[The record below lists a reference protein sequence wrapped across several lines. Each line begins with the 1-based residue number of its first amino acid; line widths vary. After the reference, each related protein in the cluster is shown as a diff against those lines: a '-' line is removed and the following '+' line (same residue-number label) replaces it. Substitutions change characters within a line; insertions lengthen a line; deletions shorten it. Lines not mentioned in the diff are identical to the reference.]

1 MNTPTTFVKSWQAKS
16 NIDIRKHGACFNE
29 KNHRNLSESL
39 SPFTPKARKL
49 FHAIS
54 QIGRRQIVTAMVVC
68 LLLPI
73 VSEAQNSRQY
83 IKNAISNWG
92 SCRNVVI
99 TDTGGDMALN
109 YRNQYAAQG
118 IPTSLGKALEELNEK
133 GEYIDDVQL
142 TEGGRWLILYGNNGF
157 MWNDIP
163 NDLEQALHEY
173 NDNAEVVTSVTLNDY
188 GGWIIISTEHI
199 KSSTEKIR
207 SWIIEGMEQYGGLWA
222 AHLTNDGFALC
233 FERGYRFAGN
243 VSSKLKDELQRTTL
257 NVFRLK
263 FTSGGS
269 YFFADKEGRYEGWM

>member
-1 MNTPTTFVKSWQAKS
+1 MPAHSERINPSIPGEGRKPAINQIFNRENKMNTPTTFVKSWQAKS

-133 GEYIDDVQL
+133 GLPVVFSGDASVNFADYIR
-142 TEGGRWLILYGNNGF
+142 E
-157 MWNDIP
+157 
-163 NDLEQALHEY
+163 
-173 NDNAEVVTSVTLNDY
+173 NATFPV
-188 GGWIIISTEHI
+188 
-199 KSSTEKIR
+199 
-207 SWIIEGMEQYGGLWA
+207 
-222 AHLTNDGFALC
+222 
-233 FERGYRFAGN
+233 RFAPAAKREQSAASVAMLGSRMFDN
-243 VSSKLKDELQRTTL
+243 RMTETAAEHKPDYLRATQAERELGDKAKD
-257 NVFRLK
+257 FRI
-263 FTSGGS
+263 
-269 YFFADKEGRYEGWM
+269 